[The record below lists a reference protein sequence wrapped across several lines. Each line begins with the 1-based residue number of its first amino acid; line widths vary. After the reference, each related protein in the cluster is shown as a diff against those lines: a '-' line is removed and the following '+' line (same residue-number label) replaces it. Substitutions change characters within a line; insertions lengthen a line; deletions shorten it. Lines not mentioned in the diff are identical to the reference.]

1 MSRNIFA
8 SRGHGHG
15 WSRRGVG
22 IPGWLWSVLI
32 AALVAA
38 DRLTKLA
45 VVAHMQLGEDIP
57 VFGPLLHLYY
67 LRNTGAAF
75 SLFDTLA
82 FGRWLLAGF
91 TIALVGVCFWVL
103 FAGKLRGW
111 LGNFALVLIIAGGI
125 GNLIDRLTT
134 GEVVDF
140 LYVKLIHFAIF
151 NVADSFVV
159 VGAVLL
165 CLYFLVQEKR
175 SVR

>member
-1 MSRNIFA
+1 MFA
-8 SRGHGHG
+8 SR
-15 WSRRGVG
+15 RRGYGRSRCGVAPW
-22 IPGWLWSVLI
+22 IWLLLA

-57 VFGPLLHLYY
+57 VLGPLLHLYY

-82 FGRWLLAGF
+82 FGRWFLAGF
-91 TIALVGVCFWVL
+91 TIVLVGVCIWVL

-111 LGNFALVLIIAGGI
+111 LGNLALTLIIAGGI

-140 LYVKLIHFAIF
+140 LYVKIIHFAIF

-165 CLYFLVQEKR
+165 CLCFLLQEKR
-175 SVR
+175 GAR